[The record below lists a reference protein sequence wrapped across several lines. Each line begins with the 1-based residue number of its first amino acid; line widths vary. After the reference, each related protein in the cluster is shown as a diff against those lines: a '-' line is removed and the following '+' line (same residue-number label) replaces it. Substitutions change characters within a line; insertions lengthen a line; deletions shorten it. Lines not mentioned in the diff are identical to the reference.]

1 MSSKEFKALEQKN
14 IKVGDT
20 VRTQYRGGERKGVV
34 KSIAMNAE
42 EHPHPPKVIF
52 DTENTGK
59 EGTFGTLCMLVCL
72 TFTTSDPFV

>member
-20 VRTQYRGGERKGVV
+20 VKTHFRGGERKGVV
-34 KSIAMNAE
+34 KSIATTVA

-52 DTENTGK
+52 DTEKDGK
-59 EGTFGTLCMLVCL
+59 EVAHNPSTLEKVG
-72 TFTTSDPFV
+72 